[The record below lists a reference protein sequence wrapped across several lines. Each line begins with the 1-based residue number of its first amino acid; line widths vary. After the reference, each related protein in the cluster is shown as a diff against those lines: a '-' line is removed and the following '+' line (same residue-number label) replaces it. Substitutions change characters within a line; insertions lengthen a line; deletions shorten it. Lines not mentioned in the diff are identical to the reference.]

1 MDSNSRD
8 AMASTLQSRNRLEN
22 RRGKNDK
29 VSRRVWKAVK
39 AGSGEVRL
47 GETERGRREGRSRKE
62 KRGKEEEE
70 KTKKKKDNGGEE
82 SSRKVGYLGEGG
94 RDSKI

>member
-47 GETERGRREGRSRKE
+47 
-62 KRGKEEEE
+62 
-70 KTKKKKDNGGEE
+70 
-82 SSRKVGYLGEGG
+82 
-94 RDSKI
+94 

>member
-22 RRGKNDK
+22 RRGKNDE

-47 GETERGRREGRSRKE
+47 GKQ
-62 KRGKEEEE
+62 KEEEE
-70 KTKKKKDNGGEE
+70 KEEVGKKREEKKKKKNKEE
-82 SSRKVGYLGEGG
+82 ERQW
-94 RDSKI
+94 R

>member
-22 RRGKNDK
+22 RRGKNDE

-62 KRGKEEEE
+62 KRGKGEEE
-70 KTKKKKDNGGEE
+70 KIMERKDNGGEE
-82 SSRKVGYLGEGG
+82 SSRRVGDLGREGRG
-94 RDSKI
+94 SKI